1 MGENGVCDRMLS
13 ELKSTGK
20 SNVFHKCIP
29 AKSAVLP
36 EKQRSPP
43 LARLPF
49 SQSNNPKH
57 RSIITSRTT
66 KNTTTERHRE
76 MGAVIKLVDAI
87 LFFFFLLIA
96 VVAPL
101 FDAQSCLPRDL
112 YPDYLVD
119 LNTWYSREYGDYLIS
134 EKPNFFVGLVWLE
147 LLFLWPLSIANLY
160 GIVAG
165 KSWLRTTSLIYG
177 VSISTSMVK
186 AMIGSNIAL

>member
-1 MGENGVCDRMLS
+1 
-13 ELKSTGK
+13 
-20 SNVFHKCIP
+20 
-29 AKSAVLP
+29 
-36 EKQRSPP
+36 
-43 LARLPF
+43 
-49 SQSNNPKH
+49 
-57 RSIITSRTT
+57 
-66 KNTTTERHRE
+66 

-177 VSISTSMVK
+177 VSISTSMVAILSELKGSGK
-186 AMIGSNIAL
+186 APDKLLMVYYPFLGLSVLAILRGLLPRSGNTPAIGTRPALIRKKKA